1 MAGNSQP
8 KSDTHFQSASTPRPF
23 TPTVIE
29 APKDFKLNDA
39 HFTDLEEL
47 GGVNLTDEHRTKL
60 ETLADF
66 WLGDLSIRLSPRPKQ
81 FRRCLDNMEKA
92 FLQAERVCDWDHQ
105 PEYHLVHWAME
116 TPVKDA
122 NGFPV
127 ALAALQL
134 NLKTIRETVTAL
146 RECLPADPGRQRP
159 FDDEQRIIFLANIF
173 EEAGGKAVAYAGGYY
188 EEGSMANTPFRKFS
202 RHFYSLLPAED
213 KRDLGGFDD
222 ALRDALATRR
232 ARSAKAL

>member
-66 WLGDLSIRLSPRPKQ
+66 WLGDLSIRLSSSTEAVSTMPRQHGKGV
-81 FRRCLDNMEKA
+81 L
-92 FLQAERVCDWDHQ
+92 
-105 PEYHLVHWAME
+105 
-116 TPVKDA
+116 
-122 NGFPV
+122 
-127 ALAALQL
+127 
-134 NLKTIRETVTAL
+134 
-146 RECLPADPGRQRP
+146 
-159 FDDEQRIIFLANIF
+159 
-173 EEAGGKAVAYAGGYY
+173 AGGKSVRLGPSTGIPPSALGHGNSGQRRKRVPSRPCGIATESKDNSRNGDRIEGVSAGR
-188 EEGSMANTPFRKFS
+188 P
-202 RHFYSLLPAED
+202 
-213 KRDLGGFDD
+213 
-222 ALRDALATRR
+222 
-232 ARSAKAL
+232 RSAASIRR